1 MSSSSNTLSKIPLIQ
16 RISKFTCRT
25 PKEAFM
31 LAQVSPS
38 FSETMR
44 VYQTTTSIILDLLIA
59 KQETENDAVDQLMDF
74 ITGNLLFYEATNNP
88 PHTKEILAEQ
98 FFSVIEQIICGGSN
112 DGEQEDATR
121 KKRKTVL
128 KRVFTEPDQ
137 HKETVFLVAI
147 RFSASP
153 KIVQSCLNIAVKL
166 DAVKESIFFKS
177 RVLSHLA
184 EYESNQESFI
194 LIYNFIIQHTADNE
208 EELKQLLT
216 KKSIDNETCLFMF
229 APQIHFLP
237 PGFIEDS
244 LLPKLEEV
252 GVLKEILETR
262 ESRSDEGQIALHEY
276 ISPSVGPGWSHGQ
289 PLTPTPLPTL
299 QKLLDAYKKCGLLDW
314 ALLDAKHSAVARWS
328 VYHLSRNPLDVV
340 KFVIANYFE
349 SGEQYRDMVMAIK
362 DDDYIGGFSFTNE
375 SDSDDKAEHC
385 DFFMKKNPI
394 DAWKESVEKYSK

>member
-1 MSSSSNTLSKIPLIQ
+1 M
-16 RISKFTCRT
+16 
-25 PKEAFM
+25 
-31 LAQVSPS
+31 
-38 FSETMR
+38 
-44 VYQTTTSIILDLLIA
+44 SIITSHDLPATQPEIIFEVIKNLDKHLAIPVLQHAIA
-59 KQETENDAVDQLMDF
+59 
-74 ITGNLLFYEATNNP
+74 NP
-88 PHTKEILAEQ
+88 SNPALAPQYKKALKELAAKTYRFELRRELAE
-98 FFSVIEQIICGGSN
+98 G
-112 DGEQEDATR
+112 
-121 KKRKTVL
+121 
-128 KRVFTEPDQ
+128 
-137 HKETVFLVAI
+137 
-147 RFSASP
+147 
-153 KIVQSCLNIAVKL
+153 
-166 DAVKESIFFKS
+166 
-177 RVLSHLA
+177 
-184 EYESNQESFI
+184 
-194 LIYNFIIQHTADNE
+194 NE

-299 QKLLDAYKKCGLLDW
+299 QKLLDAYKKCGLLEW
-314 ALLDAKHSAVARWS
+314 ALLDANNSAVARWS
-328 VYHLSRNPLDVV
+328 VYHLSKNPLDVV
-340 KFVIANYFE
+340 KFVITNYFE

-362 DDDYIGGFSFTNE
+362 DDDCIGGFSFTNE
-375 SDSDDKAEHC
+375 SDSDDKAEHY